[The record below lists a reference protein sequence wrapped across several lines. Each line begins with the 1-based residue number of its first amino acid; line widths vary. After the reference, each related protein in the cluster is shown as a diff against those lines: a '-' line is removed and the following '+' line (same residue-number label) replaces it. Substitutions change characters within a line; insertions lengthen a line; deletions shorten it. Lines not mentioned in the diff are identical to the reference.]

1 MRQYDKFFID
11 GTWVD
16 PIGKESISVRSAS
29 TEEIIGQVP
38 SGTGEDALKAIAAAR
53 RAFDG
58 HWGET
63 SRDERVEWL
72 QKIAAALTERM
83 GEIAETI
90 SQEVGMPIGMATA
103 VQAGLPIATTN
114 GLMEALK
121 SVELEKT
128 VGNSLVV
135 KEPIGVVA
143 AITPWNFPLH
153 QILLKVA
160 PAIASGCTVIVKPSS
175 DAPLN
180 AFLFAEICEAI
191 GLPNGVVNI
200 VSGPGA
206 QVGEALATHPDVDM
220 LSLTGSTAAGR
231 RVMTLGAQTIKRVC
245 LELGGKSANI
255 ILDDA
260 DIAKAVK
267 GGVNNAMLN
276 SGQTC
281 SAWTRMVVPRAR
293 QDEILQLASDTMDG
307 LEVGMSDNA
316 SAKLG
321 PLISANQRSTVE
333 GYIEKGKNE
342 GARLV
347 RGGGRFAK
355 FKTGYFVEPTLFGD
369 VDNKMAIAQEEIFG
383 PVLSV
388 IPYDSEDEAV
398 RIANDTI
405 YGLAGGVWSGDKDR
419 AMAVARKIRAGQV
432 DINGG
437 GYNPMA
443 PFGGYKQSGLGREA
457 GEFGLDDFF
466 EIKSLQM

>member
-1 MRQYDKFFID
+1 
-11 GTWVD
+11 
-16 PIGKESISVRSAS
+16 
-29 TEEIIGQVP
+29 
-38 SGTGEDALKAIAAAR
+38 
-53 RAFDG
+53 
-58 HWGET
+58 
-63 SRDERVEWL
+63 
-72 QKIAAALTERM
+72 
-83 GEIAETI
+83 
-90 SQEVGMPIGMATA
+90 
-103 VQAGLPIATTN
+103 
-114 GLMEALK
+114 
-121 SVELEKT
+121 
-128 VGNSLVV
+128 
-135 KEPIGVVA
+135 
-143 AITPWNFPLH
+143 
-153 QILLKVA
+153 
-160 PAIASGCTVIVKPSS
+160 
-175 DAPLN
+175 
-180 AFLFAEICEAI
+180 
-191 GLPNGVVNI
+191 
-200 VSGPGA
+200 
-206 QVGEALATHPDVDM
+206 
-220 LSLTGSTAAGR
+220 
-231 RVMTLGAQTIKRVC
+231 MTLGAQTIKRVC

-333 GYIEKGKNE
+333 GYIEKGKSE

>member
-1 MRQYDKFFID
+1 MRQYDKLYID
-11 GTWVD
+11 GDWVA
-16 PIGKESISVRSAS
+16 PVGTGNIPVRSAS
-29 TEEIIGQVP
+29 TEQIIGQVP
-38 SGTGEDALKAIAAAR
+38 SGNAEDALKAIAAAR

-58 HWGET
+58 AWGET

-72 QKIAAALTERM
+72 QKIVGALQERM

-103 VQAGLPIATTN
+103 IQAGLPIATAS

-121 SVELEKT
+121 SVELERT

-153 QILLKVA
+153 QIVLKVA
-160 PAIASGCTVIVKPSS
+160 PAIAAGCTVVVKPSS

-180 AFLFAEICEAI
+180 AFILAEICEAI
-191 GLPNGVVNI
+191 GLPKGVVNI
-200 VSGPGA
+200 ISGPGSE
-206 QVGEALATHPDVDM
+206 VGETLATHPDVDM
-220 LSLTGSTAAGR
+220 VSLTGSTAAGR

-255 ILDDA
+255 ILEDA
-260 DIAKAVK
+260 DLVKAVK

-281 SAWTRMVVPRAR
+281 SAWTRMLVPRGKQA
-293 QDEILQLASDTMDG
+293 EILDLASETMAS
-307 LEVGMSDNA
+307 LEVGMSDNP

-321 PLISANQRSTVE
+321 PLISDNQRGTVE
-333 GYIEKGKNE
+333 SYIEKGKSE
-342 GARLV
+342 GAKLV
-347 RGGGRFAK
+347 RGGVRPTQFD
-355 FKTGYFVEPTLFGD
+355 TGYFVEPTLFGD
-369 VDNKMAIAQEEIFG
+369 VDNKMTIAQEEIFG

-398 RIANDTI
+398 RIANETI
-405 YGLAGGVWSGDKDR
+405 YGLAGGVWGANKER
-419 AMAVARKIRAGQV
+419 AMSVARKIRAGQV

-437 GYNPMA
+437 GYNAMA

-457 GEFGLDDFF
+457 GEFGLEDFF
-466 EIKSLQM
+466 ELKSMQM

>member
-1 MRQYDKFFID
+1 MRQYDKFYID
-11 GTWVD
+11 GEWVA
-16 PIGKESISVRSAS
+16 PAGSGTISVRSAS
-29 TEEIIGQVP
+29 TEEVIGQVP
-38 SGTGEDALKAIAAAR
+38 SGNSEDALKAIAAAR

-58 HWGET
+58 PWGET
-63 SRDERVEWL
+63 GREERVEWL
-72 QKIAAALTERM
+72 KKIVGGLQERM

-103 VQAGLPIATTN
+103 IQAGLPIATAS
-114 GLMEALK
+114 GLMEALE

-153 QILLKVA
+153 QIVLKVA
-160 PAIASGCTVIVKPSS
+160 PAIAAGCTVVVKPSS

-180 AFLFAEICEAI
+180 AYILAEICQSI
-191 GLPNGVVNI
+191 GLPKGVVNI
-200 VSGPGA
+200 VSGPGSE
-206 QVGEALATHPDVDM
+206 VGETLATHPDVDM
-220 LSLTGSTAAGR
+220 ISLTGSTAAGR

-255 ILDDA
+255 ILEDA
-260 DIAKAVK
+260 DLAKAVR

-281 SAWTRMVVPRAR
+281 SAWTRMVVPRSR
-293 QDEILQLASDTMDG
+293 QGEVLDLASEAMDA

-321 PLISANQRSTVE
+321 PLISDNQRATVE
-333 GYIEKGKNE
+333 SYIEKGKAE
-342 GARLV
+342 GAKLV
-347 RGGGRFAK
+347 RGGVRPAQFE
-355 FKTGYFVEPTLFGD
+355 TGYFVEPTLFGD
-369 VDNKMAIAQEEIFG
+369 VDNKMTIAQEEIFG

-388 IPYDSEDEAV
+388 IPYDSEEEAV

-405 YGLAGGVWSGDKDR
+405 YGLAGGVWAGDKER
-419 AMAVARKIRAGQV
+419 AMSVARKIRAGQV

-437 GYNPMA
+437 GYNAMA

-457 GEFGLDDFF
+457 GEFGLEDFF
-466 EIKSLQM
+466 ELKSMQM